1 MKGDLERGEGQV
13 EKEMAK
19 DRLSCWSVHN
29 RETGRVISRLNQ
41 WLGKMYL
48 V

>member
-1 MKGDLERGEGQV
+1 MDTGRGEGQM
-13 EKEMAK
+13 EKDMAK
-19 DRLSCWSVHN
+19 DRPSCWSVQN
-29 RETGRVISRLNQ
+29 RETGRVICPLNQ